1 MDSKMEQIFEL
12 ITSSLL
18 NNARNK
24 KIGEVIKENEGKH
37 NYPCTNEYDS
47 YTIEQF
53 IVLYKIKYLN
63 YLAIIDDETA
73 KTLEKLYLYRIELNR
88 SMGDLAYEDLLK
100 SNKKNEQKI
109 RSLYEKVNKID
120 LVLNKYHLLVQD
132 NDYDISFYTS
142 IENAD
147 YSNSMSSD
155 EIKALIRELKR

>member
-12 ITSSLL
+12 LTNSLMVD
-18 NNARNK
+18 ARNK
-24 KIGEVIKENEGKH
+24 KIGDVIKENEGKH

-88 SMGDLAYEDLLK
+88 RMGDLAYNDLLK
-100 SNKKNEQKI
+100 DNKKNEQKI
-109 RSLYEKVNKID
+109 QSLYEKVRKID
-120 LVLNKYHLLVQD
+120 FVLDKYHLLVQD
-132 NDYDISFYTS
+132 KDCDLSFYIS

-147 YSNSMSSD
+147 YSNILSSD
-155 EIKALIRELKR
+155 EIKEAIKEIKR

>member
-24 KIGEVIKENEGKH
+24 KIGDVIKENEGKH

-63 YLAIIDDETA
+63 YLAIIDDETT

-88 SMGDLAYEDLLK
+88 RMGDLAYKDLLK
-100 SNKKNEQKI
+100 STKKNEQTI
-109 RSLYEKVNKID
+109 QSLYEKVRKID
-120 LVLNKYHLLVQD
+120 LVLDKYHLLVQD
-132 NDYDISFYTS
+132 KDCDLSFYIS

-147 YSNSMSSD
+147 YSNTMSSY
-155 EIKALIRELKR
+155 EIKEVIKEIKR

>member
-63 YLAIIDDETA
+63 YLAIIDDETT

-100 SNKKNEQKI
+100 DNKKNEQKI
-109 RSLYEKVNKID
+109 KSLYEEVNKID

-132 NDYDISFYTS
+132 NDYDTSFYTS

-155 EIKALIRELKR
+155 EIKALIKEL

>member
-18 NNARNK
+18 NKARNK

-63 YLAIIDDETA
+63 YLAIIDDETT

-100 SNKKNEQKI
+100 DNKKNEQKI
-109 RSLYEKVNKID
+109 KSLYEKVNKMD

-155 EIKALIRELKR
+155 EIKALIKEL

>member
-63 YLAIIDDETA
+63 YLAIIDDETT

-100 SNKKNEQKI
+100 DNKKNELKI
-109 RSLYEKVNKID
+109 KSLYEKVNKID

-155 EIKALIRELKR
+155 EIKALIKEL

>member
-63 YLAIIDDETA
+63 YLAIIDDETT

-100 SNKKNEQKI
+100 DNKKNEQKI
-109 RSLYEKVNKID
+109 KSLYEEVNKID

-155 EIKALIRELKR
+155 EIKALIKEL

>member
-63 YLAIIDDETA
+63 YLAIIDDETT

-100 SNKKNEQKI
+100 DNKKNEQKI
-109 RSLYEKVNKID
+109 KSLYEKVNKMD

-155 EIKALIRELKR
+155 EIKALIKEL

>member
-63 YLAIIDDETA
+63 YLAIIDDETT

-100 SNKKNEQKI
+100 DNKKNEQKI
-109 RSLYEKVNKID
+109 KSLYEKVNKID

-155 EIKALIRELKR
+155 EIKALIKEL

>member
-12 ITSSLL
+12 LTNSLMVD
-18 NNARNK
+18 ARNK
-24 KIGEVIKENEGKH
+24 KIGDVIKENEGKH

-63 YLAIIDDETA
+63 YLAIIDDETT

-88 SMGDLAYEDLLK
+88 RMGDLAYNDLLK
-100 SNKKNEQKI
+100 DNKKNEQKI
-109 RSLYEKVNKID
+109 QSLYEKVRKID
-120 LVLNKYHLLVQD
+120 FVLDKYHLLVQD
-132 NDYDISFYTS
+132 KDCDLSFYIS

-147 YSNSMSSD
+147 YSNILSSD
-155 EIKALIRELKR
+155 EIKEAIKEIKR

>member
-18 NNARNK
+18 NKARNK

-63 YLAIIDDETA
+63 YLAIIDDETT

-100 SNKKNEQKI
+100 DNKKNEQKI
-109 RSLYEKVNKID
+109 KSLYEKVNKMD

-155 EIKALIRELKR
+155 EIKALIKELKR

>member
-37 NYPCTNEYDS
+37 NYPCTNEYDC

-63 YLAIIDDETA
+63 YLAIIDDETT

-100 SNKKNEQKI
+100 DNKKNEQKI
-109 RSLYEKVNKID
+109 KSLYEKVNKID

-155 EIKALIRELKR
+155 EIKALIKEL

>member
-18 NNARNK
+18 NNARSK

-63 YLAIIDDETA
+63 YLSIIDDETA

-88 SMGDLAYEDLLK
+88 RMGDLAYEDLLK
-100 SNKKNEQKI
+100 DNKKNEQKI
-109 RSLYEKVNKID
+109 KSLYEKVNKID

-155 EIKALIRELKR
+155 EIKALIKELKR